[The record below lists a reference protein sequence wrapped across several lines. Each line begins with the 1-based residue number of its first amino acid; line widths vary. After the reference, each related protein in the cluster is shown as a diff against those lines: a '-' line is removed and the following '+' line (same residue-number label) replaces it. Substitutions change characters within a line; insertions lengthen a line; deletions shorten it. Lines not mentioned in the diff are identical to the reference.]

1 MESLA
6 SSHSSSRRTNTGTV
20 PLMGEA
26 TDACGAPQRTTT
38 TWTRNGASVRVSV
51 QSESHNVKRDSAKG
65 CKLT

>member
-20 PLMGEA
+20 PLMGEG

-51 QSESHNVKRDSAKG
+51 QPERHNAKRASEQV
-65 CKLT
+65 CKLA